1 MKRTLVRLL
10 KATAF
15 FALLTAVIAAA
26 SGLLERKESAAKLG
40 PFFERAQNIDVLFLG
55 SSHVLG
61 AVYPQ
66 ELWRDYGITSYN
78 LGSYNDT
85 VPVSYWT
92 LRSVLE
98 VCTPKLVVLDIDGI
112 GYYSKVNENSS
123 DLHTALDSLPLNRT
137 KLEAIEDLLSDPDA
151 YDAYGNRYA
160 DLKWEFYF
168 PLSIYHARWESLTVA
183 DLAPQG
189 NAQLGAEMLIHIAE
203 PAEYGIVSDAASE
216 SGWGFTYL
224 RRLIEECAERGIDVL
239 LVNVPYPS
247 VEGDDQ
253 RCSNRVYTIA
263 GEYGVEFVDFVYMDQ
278 VVDYT
283 TDCYD
288 PASHL
293 NPSGARKVTDYL
305 GQLMAEYYGIEDHRG
320 DPDYAPWDEG
330 YAAYTSL
337 KLQNLREQTDLRSF
351 LMLLHD
357 SGLSA
362 LISVPGDSALY
373 RDGNTLQLLQN
384 IGRRHLYDA
393 DAYAGVWSDGL
404 LPLKALD
411 AAAAQG
417 EAYFAVIDR
426 GMDAAPQ
433 FAGEAGATITETVGD
448 ADATIAASFG
458 QILYR
463 ADGSGAS
470 LCIDMDGNVIECFD
484 RAADDASVCI
494 AVIDEL
500 SGGLAMVR
508 SFSVAP

>member
-1 MKRTLVRLL
+1 MKRTFARLL

-15 FALLTAVIAAA
+15 FALLAVAVIAV
-26 SGLLERKESAAKLG
+26 SGVLERKESAAKLD
-40 PFFERAQNIDVLFLG
+40 PFFERAQDIDVLFLG

-66 ELWRDYGITSYN
+66 ELWRDYGIASYN

-92 LRSVLE
+92 LRNALE
-98 VCTPKLVVLDIDGI
+98 VCSPKLVVLDIDGI

-123 DLHTALDSLPLNRT
+123 DLHTALDSLPLSRT

-168 PLSIYHARWESLTVA
+168 PLSIYHSRWESLTAA
-183 DLAPQG
+183 DLAPQS
-189 NAQLGAEMLIHIAE
+189 NAQLGAEMLINVAE
-203 PAEYGIVSDAASE
+203 PAEYGIVSDAATE
-216 SGWGFTYL
+216 TGWGFSYL
-224 RRLIEECAERGIDVL
+224 RRLIEECAERGIGVL

-278 VVDYT
+278 VVDYS

-288 PASHL
+288 SASHL

-305 GQLMAEYYGIEDHRG
+305 GQLMSEYYGIEDHRG

-330 YAAYTSL
+330 YAAYMSL

-357 SGLSA
+357 SGLNA
-362 LISVPGDSALY
+362 IISVPGDSALY
-373 RDGNTLQLLQN
+373 WDGNTMQLLQN

-404 LPLKALD
+404 LPLRSLD
-411 AAAAQG
+411 DAAAQG
-417 EAYFAVIDR
+417 EAYFAFIDR
-426 GMDAAPQ
+426 GTAADSQDA
-433 FAGEAGATITETVGD
+433 EAASAAITEAVGDTDATIT
-448 ADATIAASFG
+448 ASFG
-458 QILYR
+458 GVCYR
-463 ADGSGAS
+463 ADHSGAS
-470 LCIDMDGNVIECFD
+470 LSIDMGGNVIDCFD
-484 RAADDASVCI
+484 RVADDASVHI
-494 AVIDEL
+494 AVIDALTGEL
-500 SGGLAMVR
+500 VMVR
-508 SFSVAP
+508 SFGTGQ